1 MLLLSALTRLSLPGV
16 VREDWLRL
24 GDWSEEAEGG
34 RVFVAVVLVL
44 GEVAVGGTRVSFP
57 PAVDV
62 AVACAGGGCSLLS
75 IGEGVLGFVLLAV
88 GLGEV
93 VRDMLWEVDGCL
105 DVNAAARELAMMEG
119 RRVGR
124 SGGGLEPRSLRKER
138 RRTKGL

>member
-1 MLLLSALTRLSLPGV
+1 M
-16 VREDWLRL
+16 
-24 GDWSEEAEGG
+24 
-34 RVFVAVVLVL
+34 FVAVVLVL

-62 AVACAGGGCSLLS
+62 PVACAGGGCSLLS
-75 IGEGVLGFVLLAV
+75 IGEGVLGFVLLAAV

-93 VRDMLWEVDGCL
+93 VREILWEVDGCL
-105 DVNAAARELAMMEG
+105 DVNAAERELAMMEG

-138 RRTKGL
+138 RRTKGLGER